1 MGKRKPNPK
10 NLSPKDRVATAA
22 HLAETISYNAKHS
35 YNHALAAARLA
46 RKIKDDPNAETIR
59 HNAEHALKHAKD
71 VLEHSE
77 KFMSHLKTYPGTKSA
92 LEELTNP
99 RPSAIPKPP
108 GRK

>member
-10 NLSPKDRVATAA
+10 DLSPKDRVATAA

-35 YNHALAAARLA
+35 YNHALAAAKLA
-46 RKIKDDPNAETIR
+46 RKIKDPNAETIR

-71 VLEHSE
+71 VLDHSNR
-77 KFMSHLKTYPGTKSA
+77 FIQHLNTYPGTKSA
-92 LEELTNP
+92 LDELKNP
-99 RPSAIPKPP
+99 RPSALPKPP